1 MVLGFDL
8 QGAIT
13 LIAGLL
19 LALITLFTG
28 YDHVDFFWGPTLQL
42 NKQIGVSVLAASLAT
57 LVVEAQLAS
66 RRRVRDSRDR
76 IRAQEDRVREQ
87 EDRAREQE
95 DRAREADE
103 TARERD
109 RAARASQ
116 LQARALRAGALVWL
130 DPTPLHRRF
139 LQLIA
144 TELADLAGG
153 APGADP

>member
-1 MVLGFDL
+1 MILGFDL

-13 LIAGLL
+13 LTAGLL

-28 YDHVDFFWGPTLQL
+28 YGHVHFFWGPTLQL

-66 RRRVRDSRDR
+66 RRRIRDSGDR
-76 IRAQEDRVREQ
+76 IRAQ

-109 RAARASQ
+109 RSARASQ

-153 APGADP
+153 SPG

>member
-1 MVLGFDL
+1 MGFDL

-19 LALITLFTG
+19 LALITLLTG

-66 RRRVRDSRDR
+66 RRRIRDSRDR
-76 IRAQEDRVREQ
+76 IRA
-87 EDRAREQE
+87 QE

-130 DPTPLHRRF
+130 DLGFPRF
-139 LQLIA
+139 CGQLPRKPA
-144 TELADLAGG
+144 H
-153 APGADP
+153 

>member
-1 MVLGFDL
+1 VVLGFDL

-87 EDRAREQE
+87 EDRARE
-95 DRAREADE
+95 ADE

-153 APGADP
+153 APS

>member
-19 LALITLFTG
+19 LALIRLFTG
-28 YDHVDFFWGPTLQL
+28 YDHVHFFWGPTLQL

-66 RRRVRDSRDR
+66 RRRIRDSRDP
-76 IRAQEDRVREQ
+76 IRA
-87 EDRAREQE
+87 QE

-153 APGADP
+153 APGAAS